1 MTHGDY
7 LAEMRARVAG
17 RRQSGDIMYPRG
29 EYRGALIVAR
39 QAAGL
44 TQADLAARV
53 GTTQSAIAR
62 LEGGAV
68 TPTVDTLCRLADV
81 LGIRFAISPDSG
93 LVALPPERPAPT
105 LQELRAHRKEIL
117 RIGALHGAR
126 NLRVFGSVARGQAGP
141 ESDVDFLVEME
152 SGRTVLDLS
161 GLILDLQEAL
171 GRTVHV
177 VEAEEPSP
185 IAQRIHREAVAL

>member
-1 MTHGDY
+1 MTHGGHST
-7 LAEMRARVAG
+7 EMRAPIAG
-17 RRQSGDIMYPRG
+17 RPRG
-29 EYRGALIVAR
+29 DEAPYPQREYRGALIAAR
-39 QAAGL
+39 QVAGL

-62 LEGGAV
+62 MEGGAV
-68 TPTVDTLCRLADV
+68 TPTVDTLCRLSDV
-81 LGIRFAISPDSG
+81 LGIRFAISPNFG
-93 LVALPPERPAPT
+93 LVALPPESPAPT
-105 LQELRAHRKEIL
+105 LEELRGRRKEIL
-117 RIGALHGAR
+117 RISAIHGAR

-177 VEAEEPSP
+177 VETGERSP
-185 IAQRIHREAVAL
+185 IAQRIQREAVAL